1 MKELIKYYRE
11 LIKQYDINNLILVET
26 EMSKEIIERIREE
39 LIKFDNILETYK
51 DKNKLKE
58 MLEERRIYNE
68 W

>member
-68 W
+68 